1 MNNTKLT
8 LSALAVA
15 AILGLS
21 GCSDAGASNE
31 TAKAEAVARIPVA
44 TQVVTLGEITS
55 SFKTTATLE
64 ARAEADVTS
73 KANGIVESVL
83 VEEGDYVEAGQLLA
97 HIRDAEYRIQVAQ
110 AKAELNSI
118 QQELKRVKDMAD
130 RDMISADAYDKLR
143 FQADMLQ
150 AKYDMAALNLAET
163 EIRAPIS
170 GYIATRYVKP
180 GNLVRQYEQQKL
192 FHIVALDQL
201 QGNVYLPERELQ
213 HVRVGQTAQLH
224 LSALP
229 NQVVDAQVERISPV
243 VDTNSGTFKVVL
255 NVPNHQAQLKAGM
268 FAHVDLNY
276 ATSKNTVTVPRYAV
290 QSLDNQHS
298 VFTVDSEGVAHK
310 VDVQIGFE
318 DEHRLEVIG
327 GLRAGE
333 AIVVSGQANLKD
345 AALVEVIRVDDQ
357 PVNEQPD
364 AAHPVAAASEQ
375 Q

>member
-1 MNNTKLT
+1 MSHLSNHKIT
-8 LSALAVA
+8 LAGLAIA
-15 AILGLS
+15 ATLGLS
-21 GCSDAGASNE
+21 ACSDAGAANE
-31 TAKAEAVARIPVA
+31 PNSKAAEAVVRIPVA
-44 TQVVTLGEITS
+44 TQVVELGQITS
-55 SFKTTATLE
+55 SFKATATLE

-73 KANGIVESVL
+73 KANGIVETIL

-97 HIRDAEYRIQVAQ
+97 HIRDNEYRIQVAQ
-110 AKAELNSI
+110 AKAELSSI

-143 FQADMLQ
+143 YQAEMLQ

-170 GYIATRYVKP
+170 GYIATRYVKI

-213 HVRVGQTAQLH
+213 HVRVGQTAQLK

-229 NQVVDAQVERISPV
+229 NQIVDATVERISPV
-243 VDTNSGTFKVVL
+243 IDTLSGTFKVVL
-255 NVPNHQAQLKAGM
+255 NVPNQQNQLKAGM

-276 ATSKNTVTVPRYAV
+276 ATSSNTLTVPRYAV

-298 VFTVDSEGVAHK
+298 VFTVDADGVAHK
-310 VDVQIGFE
+310 VDVKIGFE
-318 DEHRLEVIG
+318 DETRLEIIG
-327 GLRAGE
+327 GLNAGD

-345 AALVEVIRVDDQ
+345 AALVEVIRR
-357 PVNEQPD
+357 EQK
-364 AAHPVAAASEQ
+364 S
-375 Q
+375 